1 MFFASHL
8 LYHSPLFWYNSPW
21 CFYHSARQILM
32 KRFFRTKVFLI
43 VALILLC
50 LLLVL
55 TLYADETATVID
67 VMDGDTLTIEYNN
80 KKEAINLIG
89 IDAPESVMNR
99 KAEVDSRNTG
109 ESLLT
114 ITSKGID
121 AKRFV
126 ERIVNKGDIVFLA
139 FDVQVK
145 DQEGKLQGYVYLS
158 DGRLL
163 NEEIVRAG
171 YARVTVSPPNVRFKE
186 RFMDA
191 LKEARTYR
199 RGLWRSP

>member
-1 MFFASHL
+1 
-8 LYHSPLFWYNSPW
+8 
-21 CFYHSARQILM
+21 M
-32 KRFFRTKVFLI
+32 KKFFRTKVFLI

-50 LLLVL
+50 LLLIL

-67 VMDGDTLTIEYNN
+67 VMDGDTLMIEYNN

-99 KAEVDSRNTG
+99 KAEADSRNTG

-126 ERIVNKGDIVFLA
+126 EKIVNKGDVVFLA
-139 FDVQVK
+139 FDVQAK

-191 LKEARTYR
+191 LKEARIYR